1 MHVELKPGI
10 AAILQAQ
17 VAAGHFKTIEDA
29 VSAAVLGIG
38 PDHDGDPGDLSW
50 AKPYIDKGLA
60 SLERGE
66 GIPHDQ
72 VWAELKARFA
82 VKT

>member
-1 MHVELKPGI
+1 MHVELKPKI

-17 VAAGHFKTIEDA
+17 VAAGHFDTIEDA

-50 AKPYIDKGLA
+50 AKPYVDKGLA
-60 SLERGE
+60 SLARGE
-66 GIPHDQ
+66 GVPHDQ

>member
-1 MHVELKPGI
+1 MHVELKPKI

-17 VAAGHFKTIEDA
+17 VAAGHFETIEDA
-29 VSAAVLGIG
+29 VTAAVLGIG
-38 PDHDGDPGDLSW
+38 PDYDDTGDLSW

-60 SLERGE
+60 SLARGE
-66 GIPHDQ
+66 TVPHEQ

-82 VKT
+82 TKT

>member
-1 MHVELKPGI
+1 MHVELKPKI

-17 VAAGHFKTIEDA
+17 VADGHFETIEDA

-38 PDHDGDPGDLSW
+38 PDHDGDVGDLSW
-50 AKPYIDKGLA
+50 AKPYVDKGLA
-60 SLERGE
+60 SLARGE
-66 GIPHDQ
+66 GVPHDQ

>member
-1 MHVELKPGI
+1 MLVELKPRI

-17 VAAGHFKTIEDA
+17 VAAGHFETIEDA

-38 PDHDGDPGDLSW
+38 PDLDGDLGDLSW
-50 AKPYIDKGLA
+50 AKPYVDKGLA
-60 SLERGE
+60 SLARGE
-66 GIPHDQ
+66 GIPHEQ

-82 VKT
+82 QKT